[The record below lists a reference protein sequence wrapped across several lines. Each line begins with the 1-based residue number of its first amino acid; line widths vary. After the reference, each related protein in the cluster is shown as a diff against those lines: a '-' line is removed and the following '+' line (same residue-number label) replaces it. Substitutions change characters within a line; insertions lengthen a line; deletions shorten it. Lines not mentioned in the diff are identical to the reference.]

1 VSATGV
7 PAFRVP
13 AVQPSAAG
21 SRFPQPMAEK
31 LTPELPTP
39 VAVTRHLKLKAAAN
53 HPVSGSPLG
62 YYFTA
67 CSLWSMGPLG
77 LRASSS

>member
-1 VSATGV
+1 
-7 PAFRVP
+7 
-13 AVQPSAAG
+13 
-21 SRFPQPMAEK
+21 MAEK

-67 CSLWSMGPLG
+67 CSLWSTEPPG
-77 LRASSS
+77 LRASFCLPPANWPTVQLINSDLV